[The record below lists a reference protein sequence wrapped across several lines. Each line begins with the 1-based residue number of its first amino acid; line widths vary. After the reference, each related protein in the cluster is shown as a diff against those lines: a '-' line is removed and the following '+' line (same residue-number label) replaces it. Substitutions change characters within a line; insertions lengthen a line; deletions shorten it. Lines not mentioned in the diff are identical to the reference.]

1 MAKLQLL
8 LVDADPRS
16 VRVLEVSLKKAGYSV
31 TTAQDGLDALS
42 KLELSTPDLVLSD
55 TRLPKLDG
63 YALVRRLKERPE
75 WAGIPV
81 VFLTSQKSIED
92 KIRGLE
98 LGVEDYLTKPIF
110 VRELLARVNLLINR
124 RTQESIATTRS
135 LTGRTRFTGS
145 IADMAVVDLLQTFEV
160 SRKSGILTLRNGAHA
175 ANIYF
180 RDGKVV
186 DAELG
191 PLRGEEA
198 IYRGLIWNEA
208 EFEVVFC
215 PVKND
220 DLINTSTQGILMEG
234 MRRVDEWGRLLE
246 QLPPLSTI
254 FEIDHEQ
261 LLERLN
267 EIPDELNG
275 ILKLFDGKRTLMNV
289 VDESPFEDLSTLST
303 ISKLYFEELLVP
315 KAQPDPAHE
324 EVVPSSDGSASLRPP
339 PPGTSGHTS
348 DEMLVVPAAETTAPP
363 PVVQHVTEPIVP
375 SQTTAP
381 PPAVTDA
388 PPVSPEAMSVAAP
401 HTELPSTVP
410 DAPNAKKQPA
420 KEHEGVRTAVMAAMK
435 LPEPPAPTTIGVNEK
450 KHAPPLPARA
460 TQGRQWATTL
470 REFPQVPDTIRQPS
484 PVELEEK
491 KEAPVAQST
500 KEDSSNDSQKETKRE
515 GQRLAAVSAS
525 ATEEE
530 EEDEEDDE
538 EEDDEEYEDEE
549 EGEEEDGDE
558 EEEEEE
564 EEEED
569 EAVAKPPPPPTE
581 RTRPTVP
588 VVREPSPDSRSA
600 PTVPR
605 RSAHQPQPP
614 TQPAVQAAPVVAVHD
629 DDLRLPVATP
639 FGKRMVAGVIAFLLV
654 TVAGIALVKWYDTA
668 HETKPSPSATQST
681 GAGPEIPLPP
691 VSTTPTTTVA
701 ASVDAAVIEI
711 PDMTATATATA
722 PTATAT
728 ETVATATATATAT
741 VTATAS
747 ATETAVATG
756 GSLTSRA
763 QHALDRGQTGAAV
776 ALAQQA
782 TAANPADAEAWLI
795 LGGGLE
801 MLGNKAAARNAY
813 KSCVSSGQGARVAE
827 CKALIGQ

>member
-1 MAKLQLL
+1 VAKLQLL

-208 EFEVVFC
+208 DFEVVFC

-220 DLINTSTQGILMEG
+220 DIINTSTQGILMEG

-246 QLPPLSTI
+246 QLPPLSTV

-275 ILKLFDGKRTLMNV
+275 ILKLFDGRRTLMQV

-315 KAQPDPAHE
+315 KAQPDPLHE
-324 EVVPSSDGSASLRPP
+324 EVVPSSDGTGRSLPP
-339 PPGTSGHTS
+339 PAPGGGGHPS

-363 PVVQHVTEPIVP
+363 PVVEAKKEPEKTEPVVP
-375 SQTTAP
+375 AQTATP
-381 PPAVTDA
+381 PPVAVTLDVIS
-388 PPVSPEAMSVAAP
+388 PVAMSVANPETKPEAP
-401 HTELPSTVP
+401 AAKRPPDQTADGST
-410 DAPNAKKQPA
+410 
-420 KEHEGVRTAVMAAMK
+420 TAVMTAVQ
-435 LPEPPAPTTIGVNEK
+435 LPSQPPMASNGEK
-450 KHAPPLPARA
+450 KQAPPLPTKSNRA
-460 TQGRQWATTL
+460 WATTL
-470 REFPQVPDTIRQPS
+470 REFPQVPDTVRQP
-484 PVELEEK
+484 EEQKPQPPAK
-491 KEAPVAQST
+491 KTEEEEPP
-500 KEDSSNDSQKETKRE
+500 KRDSQIETKRE
-515 GQRLAAVSAS
+515 GAVMRPAVVTTK
-525 ATEEE
+525 APVEDLEEE
-530 EEDEEDDE
+530 EEEE
-538 EEDDEEYEDEE
+538 DEEYEDEE
-549 EGEEEDGDE
+549 EGEEYEDEEGDE
-558 EEEEEE
+558 GEEG
-564 EEEED
+564 D
-569 EAVAKPPPPPTE
+569 
-581 RTRPTVP
+581 
-588 VVREPSPDSRSA
+588 
-600 PTVPR
+600 
-605 RSAHQPQPP
+605 
-614 TQPAVQAAPVVAVHD
+614 
-629 DDLRLPVATP
+629 
-639 FGKRMVAGVIAFLLV
+639 
-654 TVAGIALVKWYDTA
+654 
-668 HETKPSPSATQST
+668 
-681 GAGPEIPLPP
+681 
-691 VSTTPTTTVA
+691 
-701 ASVDAAVIEI
+701 
-711 PDMTATATATA
+711 
-722 PTATAT
+722 
-728 ETVATATATATAT
+728 
-741 VTATAS
+741 
-747 ATETAVATG
+747 
-756 GSLTSRA
+756 
-763 QHALDRGQTGAAV
+763 
-776 ALAQQA
+776 
-782 TAANPADAEAWLI
+782 
-795 LGGGLE
+795 
-801 MLGNKAAARNAY
+801 
-813 KSCVSSGQGARVAE
+813 
-827 CKALIGQ
+827 